1 MREVK
6 YVSYSELKNAY
17 NYVTSF
23 LEEKRGKKITSIQ
36 TTISGDLGFDG
47 DDNYFLL
54 EDFILKNNLNHD
66 SFTYKEYFL
75 DEGEIC
81 NPVFLLKNIL
91 ILIIRMPLFFLNLI
105 TFKQLNLKYPE
116 FTGEDRYV
124 KDLNVKDL
132 ITWFLEKEFKTSNE
146 IQYIY

>member
-23 LEEKRGKKITSIQ
+23 LEEKRGKKITSLQ

-66 SFTYKEYFL
+66 SFTYKEYF
-75 DEGEIC
+75 
-81 NPVFLLKNIL
+81 
-91 ILIIRMPLFFLNLI
+91 
-105 TFKQLNLKYPE
+105 
-116 FTGEDRYV
+116 
-124 KDLNVKDL
+124 
-132 ITWFLEKEFKTSNE
+132 
-146 IQYIY
+146 

>member
-6 YVSYSELKNAY
+6 YVTYSELKNAY
-17 NYVTSF
+17 GYVTSF

-47 DDNYFLL
+47 DDNYYLL
-54 EDFILKNNLNHD
+54 EDFISKNNLNHNN
-66 SFTYKEYFL
+66 FKYEEYFL
-75 DEGEIC
+75 SEGEIC
-81 NPVFLLKNIL
+81 NPVFLLKNIF

-105 TFKQLNLKYPE
+105 TFKQLNLKHPE
-116 FTGEDRYV
+116 FTGENRYV

-146 IQYIY
+146 IKYIN

>member
-1 MREVK
+1 
-6 YVSYSELKNAY
+6 
-17 NYVTSF
+17 
-23 LEEKRGKKITSIQ
+23 
-36 TTISGDLGFDG
+36 
-47 DDNYFLL
+47 
-54 EDFILKNNLNHD
+54 
-66 SFTYKEYFL
+66 
-75 DEGEIC
+75 
-81 NPVFLLKNIL
+81 
-91 ILIIRMPLFFLNLI
+91 MPLFFLNLI